1 MLSNVP
7 TTIPTWQDMSTSAI
21 DTITLTSSGNITT
34 ANPVFSIGSTGISDT
49 ISQHTFHVNGNA
61 VIEGDLKLRGIS
73 VHDQITMISDKLES
87 IDERLAILRPNPE
100 LEERWDQLRL
110 LRQQYMELEREL
122 IEQNL
127 VFDVLSGKRID
138 PK

>member
-1 MLSNVP
+1 MADEGLSAETLNAISITSSIDPMLWGTLTTSTITASSTPILCANGNVS
-7 TTIPTWQDMSTSAI
+7 IEGNLVVNGVNLSSQVELIANKLDAI
-21 DTITLTSSGNITT
+21 D
-34 ANPVFSIGSTGISDT
+34 D
-49 ISQHTFHVNGNA
+49 
-61 VIEGDLKLRGIS
+61 
-73 VHDQITMISDKLES
+73 
-87 IDERLAILRPNPE
+87 RLAILRPNPE
-100 LEERWDQLRL
+100 LEKQYDQLRL

>member
-1 MLSNVP
+1 MADEGLSAETLNAISITSSIDPMLWGTL
-7 TTIPTWQDMSTSAI
+7 TTS
-21 DTITLTSSGNITT
+21 TITASSTPILCANGN
-34 ANPVFSIGSTGISDT
+34 VSIEGNLV
-49 ISQHTFHVNGNA
+49 VNGVNLSSQVELIA
-61 VIEGDLKLRGIS
+61 NKL
-73 VHDQITMISDKLES
+73 DA

-100 LEERWDQLRL
+100 LEKQYDQLRL

>member
-1 MLSNVP
+1 MNSSMADEGLSAETLNAISITSSIDPMLWGTL
-7 TTIPTWQDMSTSAI
+7 TTS
-21 DTITLTSSGNITT
+21 TITASSTPILCANGN
-34 ANPVFSIGSTGISDT
+34 VSIEGNLV
-49 ISQHTFHVNGNA
+49 VNGVNLSSQVELIA
-61 VIEGDLKLRGIS
+61 NKL
-73 VHDQITMISDKLES
+73 DA

-100 LEERWDQLRL
+100 LEKQYDQLRL

>member
-1 MLSNVP
+1 MNSSMADEGLSAETLNAISITSSIDPMLWGTLTTSTITASSTPILCANGNVS
-7 TTIPTWQDMSTSAI
+7 IEGNLVVNGVNLSSQVELIANKLDAI
-21 DTITLTSSGNITT
+21 D
-34 ANPVFSIGSTGISDT
+34 D
-49 ISQHTFHVNGNA
+49 
-61 VIEGDLKLRGIS
+61 
-73 VHDQITMISDKLES
+73 
-87 IDERLAILRPNPE
+87 RLAILRPNPE
-100 LEERWDQLRL
+100 LEKQYDQLRL